1 MPRALQIINQQQRAM
16 SRVLLAVRT
25 IARKALRSGSRP
37 DFAQLLPLVDYV
49 ERFPETLHQANE
61 EKHLFRV
68 LETREPDL
76 ARLLAGLRRDHA
88 AMKGYGQRL
97 RAAVGY
103 WRTGDPNAG
112 RQTAVMADDY
122 VRFCRR
128 HARVEQRDLLP
139 AALKLLSD
147 ADWLR
152 IDQVLASVVDPLA
165 LSKSRGDCEL
175 ALRQRLGR
183 P

>member
-1 MPRALQIINQQQRAM
+1 MPRTVQIIAEQQKAM
-16 SRVLLAVRT
+16 SSALLAVRT
-25 IARKALRSGSRP
+25 IARKALRAGETP
-37 DFAQLLPLVDYV
+37 DFSRLVPLVDYL
-49 ERFPETLHQANE
+49 ERFPETLHQPNE

-68 LETREPDL
+68 MEEREPGL
-76 ARLLAGLRRDHA
+76 ARLVARFRRDHA

-97 RAAVGY
+97 RTAVGY

-112 RQTAVMADDY
+112 RQTALVADDY

-128 HARVEQRDLLP
+128 HARAERQDLLP

-147 ADWLR
+147 AEWSK
-152 IDQVLASVVDPLA
+152 IDQALGAVVDPLA
-165 LSKSRGDCEL
+165 ASKSRSDCESALTQL
-175 ALRQRLGR
+175 ASR